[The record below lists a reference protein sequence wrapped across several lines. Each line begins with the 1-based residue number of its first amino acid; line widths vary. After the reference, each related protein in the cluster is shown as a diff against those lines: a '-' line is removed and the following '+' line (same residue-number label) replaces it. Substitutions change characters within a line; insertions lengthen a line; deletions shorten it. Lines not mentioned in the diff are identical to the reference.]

1 MHNAEGR
8 GMNGCF
14 VSLLFFQI
22 NIELFIV
29 ILIITNLHKKII
41 LLKLVLIIGPG
52 QNFAPSEKLSGE
64 YFEKK

>member
-1 MHNAEGR
+1 M
-8 GMNGCF
+8 
-14 VSLLFFQI
+14 

-29 ILIITNLHKKII
+29 ILIITNLHENII

-52 QNFAPSEKLSGE
+52 QNFAPSEKLSDE